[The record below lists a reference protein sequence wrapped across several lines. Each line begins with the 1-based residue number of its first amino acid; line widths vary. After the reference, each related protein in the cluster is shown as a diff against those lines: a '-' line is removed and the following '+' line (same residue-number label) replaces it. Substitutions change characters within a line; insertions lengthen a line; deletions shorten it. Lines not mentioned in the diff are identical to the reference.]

1 MLARNLYKMRTY
13 NKHISVRWYITDI
26 PIMKYALG
34 GLYNLE
40 QSSIH

>member
-1 MLARNLYKMRTY
+1 MFLFDD
-13 NKHISVRWYITDI
+13 ITDI